1 MYILTCCPCPVV
13 GYITGFAAV
22 GFGAR
27 CYQLA
32 IMKRNI
38 FESECAMTESL
49 MHHCVMPVNACTELT
64 SPGPFSRPSH
74 VLSQTSVATLCQQV
88 HSQVSVSTST
98 TQSESGLRILGIS
111 RSLLT
116 VSTRTSFALVSL
128 LISFATPVR
137 SRPSHHYCFI
147 SFIILAGTSE
157 CNHSTVFGNES

>member
-1 MYILTCCPCPVV
+1 MYSFSAQCAVYILTCCPCPVV

-88 HSQVSVSTST
+88 HSQVSGSTST

-116 VSTRTSFALVSL
+116 VSLALLSRSSLSSYPSLHLFAHHHRITTASSL
-128 LISFATPVR
+128 L
-137 SRPSHHYCFI
+137 HHPRWH
-147 SFIILAGTSE
+147 L
-157 CNHSTVFGNES
+157 